1 MYTRYLT
8 CDDCFILINSAL
20 GQNCMEQ
27 SSDMD
32 ECTASDDNSECDI
45 GNTDKCICSAGYFE
59 EFAVCKGE

>member
-1 MYTRYLT
+1 
-8 CDDCFILINSAL
+8 
-20 GQNCMEQ
+20 MEQ

-59 EFAVCKGE
+59 EFAACKGEYIGPAYQTFREYN